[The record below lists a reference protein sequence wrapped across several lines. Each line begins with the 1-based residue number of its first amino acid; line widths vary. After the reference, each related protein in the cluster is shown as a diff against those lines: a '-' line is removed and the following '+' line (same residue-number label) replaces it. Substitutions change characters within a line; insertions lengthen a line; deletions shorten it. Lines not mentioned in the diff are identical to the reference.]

1 MSNRSRAPSRV
12 PPLQEAPTVRVE
24 PATTDGRGPGW
35 QFDST
40 HGLIAFRSGLA
51 AVCILLL
58 SIDGAT
64 GPLRLGRWWM
74 LWAVLGTV
82 ALNLIFFALHRVS
95 MGRPRAALRTV
106 LPAAQVA
113 VDILAVSALIYL
125 TGGVNSAFLFLPF
138 ACVLTAAVVLGGY
151 ASLAYASA
159 ATVLLAGIST
169 AYSLAGLGL
178 VRLPGVTPS
187 WLAASKTSPP
197 RTLAAVVGLGVAL
210 HVVAFLGGYLSSRLR
225 RETHLKEEIL
235 AAIAEG
241 LIVAD
246 ANRRVI
252 YVNAE
257 AVDLLGFQSAS
268 QFIGRRWE
276 AIFRRRGDRHVRQML
291 DRALGPAGDSDRT
304 GRSCVIEFDHRE
316 RGKLYLSVKTSPFRR
331 RHDVRGGVV
340 AIVHDIT
347 AQRVMEAVQERA
359 DRLQEISLVAAGIA
373 HELRNP
379 LASIRGCVQELA
391 RIETANLQ
399 SRRLADIAAA
409 ETDRLDTIITEFL
422 NFARMRPPRP
432 LPCDLHAIIEEVV
445 VLLQREAP
453 LAPGGSRLDAIEIET
468 DVAGGLHVV
477 ADRDQ
482 LKQVLLNLARNAI
495 DAMPNGGRLS
505 LSAVPVPHMPGD
517 ASPRSARA
525 EPCAQWHVRSAEC
538 EVPSAESTIHNP
550 QSTIQNRE
558 SGVGSRKSGIQNPQS
573 KIHNRDA
580 GAIRIDVTDTG
591 CGIRPE
597 HIDSLFT
604 PFFTTRPDGTGMGLS
619 IVERIVRTHDGH
631 VEVESDPGA
640 GSTFRVWLPAR
651 LGERRRRVP
660 PPLWSAGGADAET
673 VVAGRVARVERE
685 QGKVV
690 GRRS

>member
-1 MSNRSRAPSRV
+1 MTNREEPSGSLVTRH
-12 PPLQEAPTVRVE
+12 
-24 PATTDGRGPGW
+24 
-35 QFDST
+35 ST

-51 AVCILLL
+51 ALCILLL
-58 SIDGAT
+58 SIDGAA
-64 GPLRLGRWWM
+64 GPLRLGRWWV
-74 LWAVLGTV
+74 LWAVLGTAAV
-82 ALNLIFFALHRVS
+82 NLFFFALHRLS
-95 MGRPRAALRTV
+95 ARRTASATRAGRHARGV
-106 LPAAQVA
+106 GLPAAQVA

-125 TGGVNSAFLFLPF
+125 TGGVNSAFVFLPF

-151 ASLAYASA
+151 ASLAYAST

-178 VRLPGVTPS
+178 IRLPGVTPS
-187 WLAASKTSPP
+187 WLAASETSPS

-225 RETHLKEEIL
+225 RETRLKEEIL

-246 ANRRVI
+246 ASHRVI

-291 DRALGPAGDSDRT
+291 DRALGPAGDADSA

-359 DRLQEISLVAAGIA
+359 ERLQEISLVAAGIA

-391 RIETANLQ
+391 RIETSNLQ

-445 VLLQREAP
+445 VLLQ
-453 LAPGGSRLDAIEIET
+453 I
-468 DVAGGLHVV
+468 V
-477 ADRDQ
+477 
-482 LKQVLLNLARNAI
+482 
-495 DAMPNGGRLS
+495 
-505 LSAVPVPHMPGD
+505 
-517 ASPRSARA
+517 
-525 EPCAQWHVRSAEC
+525 CALCSV
-538 EVPSAESTIHNP
+538 
-550 QSTIQNRE
+550 
-558 SGVGSRKSGIQNPQS
+558 
-573 KIHNRDA
+573 
-580 GAIRIDVTDTG
+580 
-591 CGIRPE
+591 
-597 HIDSLFT
+597 
-604 PFFTTRPDGTGMGLS
+604 
-619 IVERIVRTHDGH
+619 
-631 VEVESDPGA
+631 
-640 GSTFRVWLPAR
+640 
-651 LGERRRRVP
+651 
-660 PPLWSAGGADAET
+660 
-673 VVAGRVARVERE
+673 
-685 QGKVV
+685 
-690 GRRS
+690 